1 MELKLVLCD
10 ELLQS
15 IDQLAAEDSTE
26 CLDGQ
31 EESTR
36 RIDPSG
42 TIEGQ
47 AAAGND
53 VVDMGMMLEVLTPGM
68 EHSEE
73 SDVGSQVPGIARQ
86 FEHRLG
92 AGAVEQI
99 VELSLVLEDKSG
111 KLVRQSKDDVECMV
125 RRCFASEI

>member
-1 MELKLVLCD
+1 
-10 ELLQS
+10 
-15 IDQLAAEDSTE
+15 
-26 CLDGQ
+26 
-31 EESTR
+31 
-36 RIDPSG
+36 
-42 TIEGQ
+42 
-47 AAAGND
+47 
-53 VVDMGMMLEVLTPGM
+53 M